1 MIFYMLPFCLYFA
14 TGVITGLHVYTL
26 LTLAVYGVPFNP
38 LELVSLLGS
47 LCLLIAAFVSLF
59 KPHAAARLALLASL
73 AIWCFYGPAI
83 AKSFRTK
90 FDKQSSVF
98 RDQRLSIPP
107 DPGPRLAMAK
117 SGVEHE
123 GSSISPGRFG
133 AN

>member
-26 LTLAVYGVPFNP
+26 LALAVYGVPFNP
-38 LELVSLLGS
+38 LELVSFLGS

-83 AKSFRTK
+83 AKSIRTK
-90 FDKQSSVF
+90 LDKQSSVF
-98 RDQRLSIPP
+98 RHQTLPTPP
-107 DPGPRLAMAK
+107 GSWSLALPGK
-117 SGVEHE
+117 S
-123 GSSISPGRFG
+123 P
-133 AN
+133 